1 MSARRER
8 EDESAVRYRMRRGGG
23 ETVKNADRG

>member
-8 EDESAVRYRMRRGGG
+8 GDESAVWYRMRRGG
-23 ETVKNADRG
+23 EDTVKKADRR